1 MVCDLAICLLNVVF
15 VFQVSNKENEVNP
28 PRKLAKKT
36 KKIRNLYHVPTSF
49 RFSGFLPTTKGSL
62 SLAKAEMKSLYPLI
76 QNVSFLGLRKG
87 SEAMHGWAN
96 FANPTD
102 CAETCE
108 EVKKN
113 PKNGL
118 KVEKMGPT
126 KPAEF
131 EEIMKENVLPPPT
144 KKPCRFDFTQNLN
157 IENL

>member
-1 MVCDLAICLLNVVF
+1 M
-15 VFQVSNKENEVNP
+15 FQVSNKENEVKP

-62 SLAKAEMKSLYPLI
+62 SLATAEMKSLYPLI

-118 KVEKMGPT
+118 KVEWDPQSLRSLRKAWKKMY
-126 KPAEF
+126 
-131 EEIMKENVLPPPT
+131 
-144 KKPCRFDFTQNLN
+144 CRLQQKNLAAL
-157 IENL
+157 ILHKT